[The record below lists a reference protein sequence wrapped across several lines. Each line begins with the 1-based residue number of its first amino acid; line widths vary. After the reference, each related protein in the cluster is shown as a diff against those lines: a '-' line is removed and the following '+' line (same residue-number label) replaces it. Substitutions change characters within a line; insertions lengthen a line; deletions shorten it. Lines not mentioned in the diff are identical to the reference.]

1 MGGASGGN
9 ACQSSGAGCTQVTD
23 VNTATNSSGSLV
35 GDAEDGQVAAKE
47 GNGVVYVVD
56 GEILSVGI
64 VDENRVTLN
73 RPKIERGF
81 ACVLITYIKK
91 PAVPAPVILGDPEEN
106 SHLQKGMFFVL
117 PISNLFRCE
126 KYIAGDKV
134 VLRAY
139 HRSKNVSDK

>member
-64 VDENRVTLN
+64 VDENRVTLHGH
-73 RPKIERGF
+73 KIERGF
-81 ACVLITYIKK
+81 ACVLMTYIKK
-91 PAVPAPVILGDPEEN
+91 PTVPAPVILGDPEEN